1 MGKMMKKNALKIERG
16 IKLPDRTRGTRNP
29 MIAMLEKMKDGD
41 SFLYPMLK
49 RPELSYCARKAGV
62 VITTR
67 MVDETT
73 VRCWR
78 VKKSFVN
85 GRYTA

>member
-1 MGKMMKKNALKIERG
+1 
-16 IKLPDRTRGTRNP
+16 
-29 MIAMLEKMKDGD
+29 
-41 SFLYPMLK
+41 
-49 RPELSYCARKAGV
+49 V

-78 VKKSFVN
+78 VKKTAVN
-85 GRYTA
+85 GFRQTP